1 MAHPAL
7 KPPSPDADPFY
18 WGSRLVRVETG
29 GGTELK
35 EVPLRRED
43 VLDPRE
49 GDMMVHG
56 PKHGYFIRTLAD
68 MLDRWLGARDFA
80 VFDDVK
86 ILWGRPDVPEVAPD
100 VSVIR
105 GVRDKWKSWERSSF
119 SVPEEGVTPCLVIE
133 VISERYREIDERDKV
148 RIYQR
153 AGVPEYL
160 IVDVTTTPVELTGY
174 RLDRSGRY
182 RRHGSKSRWA
192 SRTTGLRFRSGSGDL
207 ELLVEDVATGKRL
220 LTSVEEAAAR
230 RVEAMARRVAEEA
243 RRREASARQAEA
255 AARREAERRAEA
267 AEAELERVQREL
279 ERLRGSGP
287 A

>member
-7 KPPSPDADPFY
+7 QPSSPNADPFY
-18 WGSRLVRVETG
+18 WGSRLVRVETA
-29 GGTELK
+29 GGTELR

-43 VLDPRE
+43 VLDPQE

-68 MLDRWLGARDFA
+68 MLDRWLGSEDVA

-100 VSVIR
+100 VSVVR
-105 GVRDKWKSWERSSF
+105 GLRDKWKDRASF
-119 SVPEEGVTPCLVIE
+119 SVPEEGVAPCLVIE
-133 VISERYREIDERDKV
+133 VVSPRYREIDERDKV

-182 RRHGSKSRWA
+182 RRHGSKRRWL
-192 SRTTGLRFRSGSGDL
+192 SRTTGLRFRSGSGPL
-207 ELLVEDVATGKRL
+207 ELLVEDAATGERL
-220 LTSVEEAAAR
+220 LTSAEEAMVR
-230 RVEAMARRVAEEA
+230 RAEAIARRVAE
-243 RRREASARQAEA
+243 Q
-255 AARREAERRAEA
+255 RAEA
-267 AEAELERVQREL
+267 AEAEV
-279 ERLRGSGP
+279 ERLRRKLERFEKP
-287 A
+287 